1 MISKDDPLKS
11 LYVDK
16 DRVDRLRLY
25 LALKHYI
32 GVDKETGE
40 PVFFEEYYEL
50 EEKEKLI
57 VYLLYR
63 RAIASL
69 GHIEKDEIGIGI
81 RDLSKK
87 IHMDYNKVR
96 ELLSES
102 ESVENEK
109 KRGRYY
115 IPGENIEKAVEEIN
129 YETNVYYS
137 TEKHTKRIH

>member
-32 GVDKETGE
+32 GIDKETGD
-40 PVFFEEYYEL
+40 PVFLEEYFDL
-50 EEKEKLI
+50 DDKEKLI
-57 VYLLYR
+57 MYLLYR
-63 RAIASL
+63 RALSSL
-69 GHIEKDEIGIGI
+69 GHIDKDEIGIGI

-87 IHMDYNKVR
+87 MHMDYNKVR
-96 ELLSES
+96 RLLSEIHS
-102 ESVENEK
+102 IENEK

-115 IPGENIEKAVEEIN
+115 IPAKNIEKAVKEVSV
-129 YETNVYYS
+129 ETDVYYS
-137 TEKHTKRIH
+137 TEKNTKRIR

>member
-32 GVDKETGE
+32 GIDKDTGD
-40 PVFFEEYYEL
+40 PIFFEEYYDL
-50 EEKEKLI
+50 GDNEKMI
-57 VYLLYR
+57 IYLLYR

-81 RDLSKK
+81 RDLSNK
-87 IHMDYNKVR
+87 IHIDYNKVR
-96 ELLSES
+96 TLLSEI
-102 ESVENEK
+102 ESIENEK
-109 KRGRYY
+109 KRGRYF
-115 IPGENIEKAVEEIN
+115 IPAENIEKAVEEIN
-129 YETNVYYS
+129 FETNIYYS
-137 TEKHTKRIH
+137 TEENTKRIH